1 MCFVCNSLRDAECGS
16 LHRESRDSMNY
27 RYCKVAEDF
36 NSSIT
41 EYKRPFCRK
50 MVQKSMYIG
59 SLLVEMKCQND
70 CVILSTVHI
79 KFNEQFYVSVRVRN
93 NMVIINRS
101 CGWILHKSREE
112 DLCYENKNEDREE
125 VVCQCFEDGC
135 NSSWMSHSNTYLM
148 LILFALLFVLSS
160 FQ

>member
-1 MCFVCNSLRDAECGS
+1 MFLILCAFSFYFTKDVTGIMCFVCNSLRDPECVS
-16 LHRESRDSMNY
+16 YHREDRHSIHYM
-27 RYCKVAEDF
+27 YCKVAEDF

-50 MVQKSMYIG
+50 MVQKI
-59 SLLVEMKCQND
+59 
-70 CVILSTVHI
+70 
-79 KFNEQFYVSVRVRN
+79 RVRN

-135 NSSWMSHSNTYLM
+135 NSSWMRHPNSYLM
-148 LILFALLFVLSS
+148 LILFALLIILLS